1 MNYGVWENVLF
12 VYMKDLKYVILM
24 IDDRLLLFKVVGV
37 LLSVCSYWI
46 FNVMK
51 SINEVEFN

>member
-1 MNYGVWENVLF
+1 MNYGVWGNVLF